1 MWNKRTQ
8 KTKLICH
15 GDFESGDMTNVK
27 NQAEMREVA
36 TARKKKINGMGNLKR
51 KKSSKGHSPDSVN
64 NNNSTGKVAECS
76 VKVEA

>member
-36 TARKKKINGMGNLKR
+36 TARKTKINGMGNLKR
-51 KKSSKGHSPDSVN
+51 KKAVRDIHRIQ
-64 NNNSTGKVAECS
+64 STTTIPLVR
-76 VKVEA
+76 